1 MYESEAYEILHIK
14 RGSSQEEIKEAYAA
28 LSKKYH
34 PEEHPDEFQQIHEA
48 YMTLRR
54 RSRGQRSERR
64 NPEQEPKTMEAE
76 DASVG
81 EAAEKVTPKSNH
93 QGTFSEEELE
103 GTEQNT
109 NTSEKSTDSTE
120 AEAQGEYQE
129 VTEDYGIEDY
139 AEKNAENQTVWES
152 QSESAQQDPALQY
165 DFDEVIEENER
176 KDEQRLILLIQKA
189 LVEME
194 MLLKPPYC
202 NKLKLFQQF
211 FQKPEYQ
218 TALKQPAFMAYFA
231 DMLTDSHLKPM
242 IYDHIIEYYRFRGLN
257 PADMYEEAAK
267 LYYVLDD
274 KRGMKKKRAGFWQGV
289 LPVAAIAGIRA
300 GTRSAK
306 PGTGAGN
313 LFGFLFVVV
322 IVIALMFILYRQLY
336 KNHSGLFAQ
345 AMVALLLMISQFV
358 ILMGDFYAPLM
369 GDFYAPLM
377 GSDGGTVLAVFLFLM
392 GIIWI
397 IGVGIVAIIKKMSS
411 FRRKK

>member
-76 DASVG
+76 NASVG

-152 QSESAQQDPALQY
+152 QSESAQQDPAPQY

-202 NKLKLFQQF
+202 HKLKLFQQF

-369 GDFYAPLM
+369 G
-377 GSDGGTVLAVFLFLM
+377 SDGGTVLAVFLFLM

>member
-1 MYESEAYEILHIK
+1 
-14 RGSSQEEIKEAYAA
+14 
-28 LSKKYH
+28 
-34 PEEHPDEFQQIHEA
+34 
-48 YMTLRR
+48 
-54 RSRGQRSERR
+54 
-64 NPEQEPKTMEAE
+64 MEAE

-103 GTEQNT
+103 GAEQNT

-129 VTEDYGIEDY
+129 VTEDY

-152 QSESAQQDPALQY
+152 QSESAQQEPALQY
-165 DFDEVIEENER
+165 DFDEVIEETER
-176 KDEQRLILLIQKA
+176 KDAQRLILLIQKA

-202 NKLKLFQQF
+202 HKLKLFQQF
-211 FQKPEYQ
+211 FRKPEYR
-218 TALKQPAFMAYFA
+218 TALKQPVFMARFA
-231 DMLTDSHLKPM
+231 DMLLDSHLKPM
-242 IYDHIIEYYRFRGLN
+242 IYDYIIEFYRFRGLD

-274 KRGMKKKRAGFWQGV
+274 KRGMKKKKVGFWQGV
-289 LPVAAIAGIRA
+289 LPVAVIAGIRA

-313 LFGFLFVVV
+313 LFGFLFVAV
-322 IVIALMFILYRQLY
+322 IVIALIVILYRQLY
-336 KNHSGLFAQ
+336 KNHSSLFAQ
-345 AMVALLLMISQFV
+345 AMVALLLTVSQFV
-358 ILMGDFYAPLM
+358 ILM

-392 GIIWI
+392 GIIWL
-397 IGVGIVAIIKKMSS
+397 IGVGIAAIIKKMSS

>member
-64 NPEQEPKTMEAE
+64 NPEQEPKTTEAE

-120 AEAQGEYQE
+120 AEALGEYQE
-129 VTEDYGIEDY
+129 VTEDY

-152 QSESAQQDPALQY
+152 QSESAQQEPASQY
-165 DFDEVIEENER
+165 DFDEVIEETAR
-176 KDEQRLILLIQKA
+176 KDAQRLILLIQKA

-202 NKLKLFQQF
+202 HKLKLFQQF
-211 FQKPEYQ
+211 FRKPEYR
-218 TALKQPAFMAYFA
+218 TALKQPVFMARFA
-231 DMLTDSHLKPM
+231 DMLLDSHLKPM
-242 IYDHIIEYYRFRGLN
+242 IYDYIIEFYRFRGLD

-274 KRGMKKKRAGFWQGV
+274 KRGMKKKKVGFWQGV
-289 LPVAAIAGIRA
+289 LPVAVIAGIRA

-313 LFGFLFVVV
+313 LFGFLFVAV
-322 IVIALMFILYRQLY
+322 IVIALIVILYRQLY
-336 KNHSGLFAQ
+336 KNHSSLFAQ
-345 AMVALLLMISQFV
+345 AMVALLLTVSQFV
-358 ILMGDFYAPLM
+358 ILM

-392 GIIWI
+392 GIIWL
-397 IGVGIVAIIKKMSS
+397 IGVGIAAIIKKMSS

>member
-64 NPEQEPKTMEAE
+64 NPEQEPKTIEAE

-93 QGTFSEEELE
+93 LGTFSEEELE

-129 VTEDYGIEDY
+129 VTEDY

-152 QSESAQQDPALQY
+152 QSESAQQEPAPQY
-165 DFDEVIEENER
+165 DFDEVIEETER
-176 KDEQRLILLIQKA
+176 KDAQRLILLIQKA

-202 NKLKLFQQF
+202 HKLKLFQQF
-211 FQKPEYQ
+211 FRKPEYR
-218 TALKQPAFMAYFA
+218 TALKQPVFMARFA
-231 DMLTDSHLKPM
+231 DMLLDSHLKPM
-242 IYDHIIEYYRFRGLN
+242 IYDYIIEFYRFRGLD

-274 KRGMKKKRAGFWQGV
+274 KRGMKKKKVGFWQGV
-289 LPVAAIAGIRA
+289 LPVAVIAGIRA

-313 LFGFLFVVV
+313 LFGFLFVAV
-322 IVIALMFILYRQLY
+322 IVIALIVILYRQLY
-336 KNHSGLFAQ
+336 KNHSSLFAQ
-345 AMVALLLMISQFV
+345 AMVALLLTVSQFV
-358 ILMGDFYAPLM
+358 ILM

>member
-54 RSRGQRSERR
+54 RSRGRRSERR
-64 NPEQEPKTMEAE
+64 NPEQEPKTTEAE

-129 VTEDYGIEDY
+129 ATEDY

-152 QSESAQQDPALQY
+152 QSESAQQEPAPQY
-165 DFDEVIEENER
+165 DFDEVIEETER
-176 KDEQRLILLIQKA
+176 KDAQRLILLIQKA

-202 NKLKLFQQF
+202 HKLKLFQQF
-211 FQKPEYQ
+211 FRKPEYR
-218 TALKQPAFMAYFA
+218 TALKQPVFMARFA
-231 DMLTDSHLKPM
+231 DMLLDSHLKPM
-242 IYDHIIEYYRFRGLN
+242 IYDYIIEFYRFRGLD

-274 KRGMKKKRAGFWQGV
+274 KRGMKKKKVGFWQGV
-289 LPVAAIAGIRA
+289 LPVAVIAGIRA
-300 GTRSAK
+300 GMRSAK

-313 LFGFLFVVV
+313 LFGFLFVAV
-322 IVIALMFILYRQLY
+322 IVIALIVILYRQLY
-336 KNHSGLFAQ
+336 KNHSSLFAQ
-345 AMVALLLMISQFV
+345 AMVALLLTVSQFV
-358 ILMGDFYAPLM
+358 ILM

-392 GIIWI
+392 GIIWL
-397 IGVGIVAIIKKMSS
+397 IGVGIAAIIKKMSS

>member
-218 TALKQPAFMAYFA
+218 TAIKQPAFMAYFA

-358 ILMGDFYAPLM
+358 ILMGDFYT
-369 GDFYAPLM
+369 PLM
-377 GSDGGTVLAVFLFLM
+377 GSDAGTILAVFLFLM
-392 GIIWI
+392 GIIWL
-397 IGVGIVAIIKKMSS
+397 IGVGIAAIIKKLSS

>member
-152 QSESAQQDPALQY
+152 QSESAQQDPAPQY

-202 NKLKLFQQF
+202 HKLKLFQQF

-358 ILMGDFYAPLM
+358 ILMGDFYT
-369 GDFYAPLM
+369 PLM
-377 GSDGGTVLAVFLFLM
+377 GSDAGTILAVFLFLM
-392 GIIWI
+392 GIIWL
-397 IGVGIVAIIKKMSS
+397 IGVGIAAIIKKLSS

>member
-64 NPEQEPKTMEAE
+64 NPEQEPKTIEAE

-93 QGTFSEEELE
+93 LGTFSEEELE

-129 VTEDYGIEDY
+129 VTEDY

-152 QSESAQQDPALQY
+152 QSESAQQEPAPQY
-165 DFDEVIEENER
+165 DFDEVIEETER
-176 KDEQRLILLIQKA
+176 KDAQRLILLIQKA

-202 NKLKLFQQF
+202 HKLKLFQQF
-211 FQKPEYQ
+211 FRKPEYR
-218 TALKQPAFMAYFA
+218 TALKQPVFMARFA
-231 DMLTDSHLKPM
+231 DMLLDSHLKPM
-242 IYDHIIEYYRFRGLN
+242 IYDYIIEFYRFRGLD

-274 KRGMKKKRAGFWQGV
+274 KRGMKKKKVGFWQGV
-289 LPVAAIAGIRA
+289 LPVVVIAGIRA

-313 LFGFLFVVV
+313 LFGFLFVAV
-322 IVIALMFILYRQLY
+322 IVIALIVILYRQLY
-336 KNHSGLFAQ
+336 KNHSSLFAQ
-345 AMVALLLMISQFV
+345 AMVALLLTVSQFV
-358 ILMGDFYAPLM
+358 ILM

-392 GIIWI
+392 GIIWL
-397 IGVGIVAIIKKMSS
+397 IGVGIAAIIKKMSS

>member
-369 GDFYAPLM
+369 G
-377 GSDGGTVLAVFLFLM
+377 SDLSL
-392 GIIWI
+392 IHI
-397 IGVGIVAIIKKMSS
+397 
-411 FRRKK
+411 

>member
-129 VTEDYGIEDY
+129 VTEDY

-152 QSESAQQDPALQY
+152 QSESAQQEPAPQY
-165 DFDEVIEENER
+165 DFDEVIEETER
-176 KDEQRLILLIQKA
+176 KDAQRLILLIQKA

-202 NKLKLFQQF
+202 HKLKLFQQF
-211 FQKPEYQ
+211 FRKPEYR
-218 TALKQPAFMAYFA
+218 TALKQPVFMARFA
-231 DMLTDSHLKPM
+231 DMLLDSHLKPM
-242 IYDHIIEYYRFRGLN
+242 IYDYIIEFYRFRGLD

-274 KRGMKKKRAGFWQGV
+274 KRGMKKKKVGFWQGV
-289 LPVAAIAGIRA
+289 LPVAVIAGVRA
-300 GTRSAK
+300 GMRSAK

-313 LFGFLFVVV
+313 LFGFLFVAV
-322 IVIALMFILYRQLY
+322 IVIALIVILYRQLY
-336 KNHSGLFAQ
+336 KNHSSLFAQ
-345 AMVALLLMISQFV
+345 AMVALLLTVSQFV
-358 ILMGDFYAPLM
+358 ILM

-392 GIIWI
+392 GIIWL
-397 IGVGIVAIIKKMSS
+397 IGVGIAAIIKKMSS

>member
-76 DASVG
+76 
-81 EAAEKVTPKSNH
+81 
-93 QGTFSEEELE
+93 
-103 GTEQNT
+103 
-109 NTSEKSTDSTE
+109 
-120 AEAQGEYQE
+120 AQGEYQE
-129 VTEDYGIEDY
+129 VAEDYGIEDY

-152 QSESAQQDPALQY
+152 QSESAQQEPALQY
-165 DFDEVIEENER
+165 DFDEVIEETER
-176 KDEQRLILLIQKA
+176 KDAQRLILLIQKA

-202 NKLKLFQQF
+202 HKLKLFQQF
-211 FQKPEYQ
+211 FRKPEYR
-218 TALKQPAFMAYFA
+218 TALKQPVFMARFA
-231 DMLTDSHLKPM
+231 DMLLDSHLKPM
-242 IYDHIIEYYRFRGLN
+242 IYDYIIEFYRFRGLD

-274 KRGMKKKRAGFWQGV
+274 KRGMKKKKVGFWQGV
-289 LPVAAIAGIRA
+289 LPVAVIAGIRA
-300 GTRSAK
+300 GMRSAK

-313 LFGFLFVVV
+313 LFGFLFVAV
-322 IVIALMFILYRQLY
+322 IVIALIVILYRQLY
-336 KNHSGLFAQ
+336 KNHSSLFAQ
-345 AMVALLLMISQFV
+345 AMVALLLTVSQFV
-358 ILMGDFYAPLM
+358 ILM

-392 GIIWI
+392 GIIWL
-397 IGVGIVAIIKKMSS
+397 IGVGIAAIIKKMSS

>member
-218 TALKQPAFMAYFA
+218 TALKQPRR
-231 DMLTDSHLKPM
+231 LW
-242 IYDHIIEYYRFRGLN
+242 HILQIC
-257 PADMYEEAAK
+257 
-267 LYYVLDD
+267 
-274 KRGMKKKRAGFWQGV
+274 
-289 LPVAAIAGIRA
+289 
-300 GTRSAK
+300 
-306 PGTGAGN
+306 
-313 LFGFLFVVV
+313 
-322 IVIALMFILYRQLY
+322 
-336 KNHSGLFAQ
+336 
-345 AMVALLLMISQFV
+345 
-358 ILMGDFYAPLM
+358 
-369 GDFYAPLM
+369 
-377 GSDGGTVLAVFLFLM
+377 
-392 GIIWI
+392 
-397 IGVGIVAIIKKMSS
+397 
-411 FRRKK
+411 

>member
-152 QSESAQQDPALQY
+152 QSESAQQDPAPQY

-202 NKLKLFQQF
+202 HKLKLFQQF

-369 GDFYAPLM
+369 G
-377 GSDGGTVLAVFLFLM
+377 SDVGTVLAVFLFLM

>member
-64 NPEQEPKTMEAE
+64 NPEQEPKTIEAE

-93 QGTFSEEELE
+93 LGTFSEEELE

-129 VTEDYGIEDY
+129 VTEDY

-152 QSESAQQDPALQY
+152 QSESAQQEPAPQY
-165 DFDEVIEENER
+165 DFDEVIEETER
-176 KDEQRLILLIQKA
+176 KDAQRLILLIQKA

-202 NKLKLFQQF
+202 HKLKLFQQF
-211 FQKPEYQ
+211 FRKPEYR
-218 TALKQPAFMAYFA
+218 TALKQPVFMARFA
-231 DMLTDSHLKPM
+231 DMLLDSHLKPM
-242 IYDHIIEYYRFRGLN
+242 IYDYIIEFYRFRGLD

-274 KRGMKKKRAGFWQGV
+274 KRGMKKKKVGFWQGV
-289 LPVAAIAGIRA
+289 LPVAVIAGIRA

-313 LFGFLFVVV
+313 LFGFLFVAV
-322 IVIALMFILYRQLY
+322 IVIALIVILYRQLY
-336 KNHSGLFAQ
+336 KNHSSLFAQ
-345 AMVALLLMISQFV
+345 AMVALLLTVSQFV
-358 ILMGDFYAPLM
+358 ILM

-392 GIIWI
+392 GIIWL
-397 IGVGIVAIIKKMSS
+397 IGVGIAAIIKKMSS

>member
-64 NPEQEPKTMEAE
+64 NPEQEPKTTEAE

-120 AEAQGEYQE
+120 AEVQGEYQE

-152 QSESAQQDPALQY
+152 QSESAQQEPALQY
-165 DFDEVIEENER
+165 DFDEVIEETER
-176 KDEQRLILLIQKA
+176 KDAQRLILLIQKA

-202 NKLKLFQQF
+202 HKLKLFQQF
-211 FQKPEYQ
+211 FRKPEYR
-218 TALKQPAFMAYFA
+218 TALKQPVFMARFA
-231 DMLTDSHLKPM
+231 DMLLDSHLKPM
-242 IYDHIIEYYRFRGLN
+242 IYDYIIEFYRFRGLD

-274 KRGMKKKRAGFWQGV
+274 KRGMKKKKVGFWQGV
-289 LPVAAIAGIRA
+289 LPVAVIAGIRA

-313 LFGFLFVVV
+313 LFGFLFVAV
-322 IVIALMFILYRQLY
+322 IVIALIVILYRQLY
-336 KNHSGLFAQ
+336 KNHSSLFAQ
-345 AMVALLLMISQFV
+345 AMVALLLTVSQFV
-358 ILMGDFYAPLM
+358 ILMGDFYAS
-369 GDFYAPLM
+369 LM

-392 GIIWI
+392 GIIWL
-397 IGVGIVAIIKKMSS
+397 IGVGIAAIIKKMSS

>member
-1 MYESEAYEILHIK
+1 
-14 RGSSQEEIKEAYAA
+14 
-28 LSKKYH
+28 
-34 PEEHPDEFQQIHEA
+34 
-48 YMTLRR
+48 MTLRR

-129 VTEDYGIEDY
+129 VTEDY

-152 QSESAQQDPALQY
+152 QSESAQQEPAPQY
-165 DFDEVIEENER
+165 DFDEVIEETER
-176 KDEQRLILLIQKA
+176 KDAQRLILLIQKA

-202 NKLKLFQQF
+202 HKLKLFQQF
-211 FQKPEYQ
+211 FRKPEYR
-218 TALKQPAFMAYFA
+218 TALKQPVFMARFA
-231 DMLTDSHLKPM
+231 DMLLDSHLKPM
-242 IYDHIIEYYRFRGLN
+242 IYDYIIEFYRFRGLD

-267 LYYVLDD
+267 LYYVL
-274 KRGMKKKRAGFWQGV
+274 
-289 LPVAAIAGIRA
+289 PVAVIAGIRA

-313 LFGFLFVVV
+313 LFGFLFVAV
-322 IVIALMFILYRQLY
+322 IVIALIVILYRQLY
-336 KNHSGLFAQ
+336 KNHSSLFAQ
-345 AMVALLLMISQFV
+345 AMVAL
-358 ILMGDFYAPLM
+358 
-369 GDFYAPLM
+369 
-377 GSDGGTVLAVFLFLM
+377 
-392 GIIWI
+392 
-397 IGVGIVAIIKKMSS
+397 
-411 FRRKK
+411 

>member
-14 RGSSQEEIKEAYAA
+14 RGSSQEEIREAYAA
-28 LSKKYH
+28 LSKQYH

-54 RSRGQRSERR
+54 RSRGQRSEHR
-64 NPEQEPKTMEAE
+64 NPEPEARSGEAE
-76 DASVG
+76 EALVG
-81 EAAEKVTPKSNH
+81 EATEEVTQRSNG
-93 QGTFSEEELE
+93 QGTFSEEESD
-103 GTEQNT
+103 GTEQIS
-109 NTSEKSTDSTE
+109 NTSEESTDRTEPEIQDEHQE
-120 AEAQGEYQE
+120 AEPE
-129 VTEDYGIEDY
+129 VP
-139 AEKNAENQTVWES
+139 
-152 QSESAQQDPALQY
+152 QQDPAPQY
-165 DFDEVIEENER
+165 DFDEVIEESEQ

-202 NKLKLFQQF
+202 NKLNLFQQF
-211 FQKPEYQ
+211 FRKPEYQ
-218 TALKQPAFMAYFA
+218 TALKQPAFMVYFA
-231 DMLTDSHLKPM
+231 DMLADSHLKPM

-257 PADMYEEAAK
+257 PSDMYEEAAK

-274 KRGMKKKRAGFWQGV
+274 KRGMKKKKVGFWQGV

-306 PGTGAGN
+306 PGTDAGN

-322 IVIALMFILYRQLY
+322 IVIALMFLLYRQLY

-369 GDFYAPLM
+369 GSGA
-377 GSDGGTVLAVFLFLM
+377 GTMLAVFLFLM
-392 GIIWI
+392 GIIWLL
-397 IGVGIVAIIKKMSS
+397 GVGIAAIIKKLSS
-411 FRRKK
+411 LKRKN

>member
-14 RGSSQEEIKEAYAA
+14 RGSSQEEIKESYAA

-64 NPEQEPKTMEAE
+64 NPEQEPKTIEAE

-93 QGTFSEEELE
+93 LGTFSEEELE

-129 VTEDYGIEDY
+129 VTEDY

-152 QSESAQQDPALQY
+152 QSESAQQEPAPQY
-165 DFDEVIEENER
+165 DFDEVIEETER
-176 KDEQRLILLIQKA
+176 KDAQRLILLIQKA

-202 NKLKLFQQF
+202 HKLKLFQQF
-211 FQKPEYQ
+211 FRKPEYR
-218 TALKQPAFMAYFA
+218 TALKQPVFMARFA
-231 DMLTDSHLKPM
+231 DMLLDSHLKPM
-242 IYDHIIEYYRFRGLN
+242 IYDYIIEFYRFRGLD

-274 KRGMKKKRAGFWQGV
+274 KRGMKKKKVGFWQGV
-289 LPVAAIAGIRA
+289 LPVAVIAGIRA

-313 LFGFLFVVV
+313 LFGFLFVAV
-322 IVIALMFILYRQLY
+322 IVIALIVILYRQLY
-336 KNHSGLFAQ
+336 KNHSSLFAQ
-345 AMVALLLMISQFV
+345 AMVALLLTVSQFV
-358 ILMGDFYAPLM
+358 ILM

-392 GIIWI
+392 GIIWL
-397 IGVGIVAIIKKMSS
+397 IGVGIAAIIKKMSS

>member
-313 LFGFLFVVV
+313 LFGFLFVVFRTVCTGDGCV
-322 IVIALMFILYRQLY
+322 IVDDFSVCHTDGRFLCSTDGIRWGNGTCSIPFPDGNYLDHRCRNRCDHQKNEQFQEKKIRKIYRSCRKNVISCKWHFFLYILL
-336 KNHSGLFAQ
+336 
-345 AMVALLLMISQFV
+345 
-358 ILMGDFYAPLM
+358 
-369 GDFYAPLM
+369 
-377 GSDGGTVLAVFLFLM
+377 
-392 GIIWI
+392 
-397 IGVGIVAIIKKMSS
+397 
-411 FRRKK
+411 

>member
-1 MYESEAYEILHIK
+1 
-14 RGSSQEEIKEAYAA
+14 
-28 LSKKYH
+28 
-34 PEEHPDEFQQIHEA
+34 
-48 YMTLRR
+48 MTLRR
-54 RSRGQRSERR
+54 RSRGRRSERR
-64 NPEQEPKTMEAE
+64 NPEQEPKTTEAE

-129 VTEDYGIEDY
+129 ATEDY

-152 QSESAQQDPALQY
+152 QSESAQQEPAPQY
-165 DFDEVIEENER
+165 DFDEVIEETER
-176 KDEQRLILLIQKA
+176 KDAQRLILLIQKA

-202 NKLKLFQQF
+202 HKLKLFQQF
-211 FQKPEYQ
+211 FRKPEYR
-218 TALKQPAFMAYFA
+218 TALKQPVFMARFA
-231 DMLTDSHLKPM
+231 DMLLDSHLKPM
-242 IYDHIIEYYRFRGLN
+242 IYDYIIEFYRFRGLD

-274 KRGMKKKRAGFWQGV
+274 KRGMKKKKVGFWQGV
-289 LPVAAIAGIRA
+289 LPVAVIAGIRA
-300 GTRSAK
+300 GMRSAK

-313 LFGFLFVVV
+313 LFGFLFVAV
-322 IVIALMFILYRQLY
+322 IVIALIVILYRQLY
-336 KNHSGLFAQ
+336 KNHSSLFAQ
-345 AMVALLLMISQFV
+345 AMVALLLTVSQFV
-358 ILMGDFYAPLM
+358 ILM

-392 GIIWI
+392 GIIWL
-397 IGVGIVAIIKKMSS
+397 IGVGIAAIIKKMSS

>member
-64 NPEQEPKTMEAE
+64 NPEQEPKTMEVE

-93 QGTFSEEELE
+93 PGTFSEEELE
-103 GTEQNT
+103 GTERNT

-129 VTEDYGIEDY
+129 VTEDY

-152 QSESAQQDPALQY
+152 QSESAQQEPAPQY
-165 DFDEVIEENER
+165 DFDEVIEETER
-176 KDEQRLILLIQKA
+176 KDAQRLILLIQKA

-202 NKLKLFQQF
+202 HKLKLFQQF
-211 FQKPEYQ
+211 FRKPEYR
-218 TALKQPAFMAYFA
+218 TALKQPVFMARFA
-231 DMLTDSHLKPM
+231 DMLLDSHLKPM
-242 IYDHIIEYYRFRGLN
+242 IYDYIIEFYRFRGLD

-274 KRGMKKKRAGFWQGV
+274 KRGMKKKKVGFWQGV
-289 LPVAAIAGIRA
+289 LPVAVIAGIRA

-313 LFGFLFVVV
+313 LFGFLFVAV
-322 IVIALMFILYRQLY
+322 IVIALIVILYRQLY
-336 KNHSGLFAQ
+336 KNHSSLFAQ
-345 AMVALLLMISQFV
+345 AMVALLLTVSQFV
-358 ILMGDFYAPLM
+358 ILM

-392 GIIWI
+392 GIIWL
-397 IGVGIVAIIKKMSS
+397 IGVGIAAIIKKMSS

>member
-64 NPEQEPKTMEAE
+64 NPEQEPKTMEVE

-93 QGTFSEEELE
+93 PGTFSEEELE
-103 GTEQNT
+103 GTERNT

-129 VTEDYGIEDY
+129 VTEDY

-152 QSESAQQDPALQY
+152 QSESAQQEPAPQY
-165 DFDEVIEENER
+165 DFDEVIEETER
-176 KDEQRLILLIQKA
+176 KDAQRLILLIQKA

-202 NKLKLFQQF
+202 HKLKLFQQF
-211 FQKPEYQ
+211 FRKPEYR
-218 TALKQPAFMAYFA
+218 TALKQPVFMARFA
-231 DMLTDSHLKPM
+231 DMLLDSHLKPM
-242 IYDHIIEYYRFRGLN
+242 IYDYIIEFYRFRGLN

-274 KRGMKKKRAGFWQGV
+274 KRGMKKKKVGFWQGV
-289 LPVAAIAGIRA
+289 LPVAVIAGIRA
-300 GTRSAK
+300 GMRSAK

-313 LFGFLFVVV
+313 LFGFLFVAV
-322 IVIALMFILYRQLY
+322 IVIALIVILYRQLY
-336 KNHSGLFAQ
+336 KNHSSLFAQ
-345 AMVALLLMISQFV
+345 AMVALLLTVSQFV
-358 ILMGDFYAPLM
+358 ILM

-392 GIIWI
+392 GIIWL
-397 IGVGIVAIIKKMSS
+397 IGVGIAAIIKKMSS

>member
-129 VTEDYGIEDY
+129 VTEDY

-152 QSESAQQDPALQY
+152 QSESAQQEPAPQY
-165 DFDEVIEENER
+165 DFDEVIEETER
-176 KDEQRLILLIQKA
+176 KDAQRLILLIQKA

-202 NKLKLFQQF
+202 HKLKLFQQF
-211 FQKPEYQ
+211 FRKPEYR
-218 TALKQPAFMAYFA
+218 TALKQPVFMARFA
-231 DMLTDSHLKPM
+231 DMLLDSHLKPM
-242 IYDHIIEYYRFRGLN
+242 IYDYIIEFYRFRGLD

-274 KRGMKKKRAGFWQGV
+274 KRGMKKKKVGFWQGV
-289 LPVAAIAGIRA
+289 LPVAVIAGIRA

-313 LFGFLFVVV
+313 LFGFLFVAV
-322 IVIALMFILYRQLY
+322 IVIALIVILYRQLY
-336 KNHSGLFAQ
+336 KNHSSMFAQ
-345 AMVALLLMISQFV
+345 AMVALLLTVSQFV
-358 ILMGDFYAPLM
+358 ILM

-392 GIIWI
+392 GIIWL
-397 IGVGIVAIIKKMSS
+397 IGVGIAAIIKKMSS

>member
-64 NPEQEPKTMEAE
+64 NPEQESKTMEAE

-129 VTEDYGIEDY
+129 VTEDY

-152 QSESAQQDPALQY
+152 QSESAQQEPASQY
-165 DFDEVIEENER
+165 DFDEVIEETER
-176 KDEQRLILLIQKA
+176 KDAQRLILLIQKA

-202 NKLKLFQQF
+202 HKLKLFQQF
-211 FQKPEYQ
+211 FRKPEYR
-218 TALKQPAFMAYFA
+218 TALKQPVFMARFA
-231 DMLTDSHLKPM
+231 DMLLDSHLKPM
-242 IYDHIIEYYRFRGLN
+242 IYDYIIEFYRFRGLD

-274 KRGMKKKRAGFWQGV
+274 KRGMKKKKVGFWQGV
-289 LPVAAIAGIRA
+289 LPVAVIAGIRA

-313 LFGFLFVVV
+313 LFGFLFVAV
-322 IVIALMFILYRQLY
+322 IVIALIVILYRQLY
-336 KNHSGLFAQ
+336 KNHSSLFAQ
-345 AMVALLLMISQFV
+345 AMVALLLTVSQFV
-358 ILMGDFYAPLM
+358 ILM

-392 GIIWI
+392 GIIWL
-397 IGVGIVAIIKKMSS
+397 IGVGIAAIIKKMSS

>member
-76 DASVG
+76 NASVG

-120 AEAQGEYQE
+120 
-129 VTEDYGIEDY
+129 
-139 AEKNAENQTVWES
+139 
-152 QSESAQQDPALQY
+152 
-165 DFDEVIEENER
+165 
-176 KDEQRLILLIQKA
+176 
-189 LVEME
+189 

-202 NKLKLFQQF
+202 HKLKLFQQF

-369 GDFYAPLM
+369 G
-377 GSDGGTVLAVFLFLM
+377 SDGGTVLAVFLFLM